1 MTTSIE
7 NSRFI
12 TYPSLVD
19 KSSNHTVVII
29 DASEEDIEDIGL
41 FCKLSDKNY
50 DIYLYR
56 GDLNDLEWL
65 SYISDRADSML
76 LKDDSKVTTTAK
88 HQKFGQSSEQTSP
101 LEYFQKY
108 DLC

>member
-1 MTTSIE
+1 M
-7 NSRFI
+7 
-12 TYPSLVD
+12 VD
-19 KSSNHTVVII
+19 KSSNHTVVIV
-29 DASEEDIEDIGL
+29 DATEEDVEDIGL
-41 FCKLSDKNY
+41 FCKLSNKNY

-65 SYISDRADSML
+65 NYISDRADSML
-76 LKDDSKVTTTAK
+76 IKDNSQVTTTAK
-88 HQKFGQSSEQTSP
+88 HQKFGEISKQTTP